1 MNQDKLWEP
10 SRRIELQ
17 YARALRNLARTL
29 IKITKGKSPSE
40 IIDTLEEYAKSRA
53 FIGFAEKVAM
63 KMVTGL
69 FRDVGHSWR
78 RAAYKNGKGR
88 ELYEALM
95 RELQGRRGAHL
106 DWLIRDNTYRIVTL
120 PENIGKDVA
129 TYIERESLK
138 GRRASDIE
146 REIAK
151 MFPQH
156 TKAKA
161 ELIARTQVSYTQT
174 NLIRVR
180 AESMGLQW
188 YVWRAVGGGRGDGRT
203 RSSHAAMSG
212 VLVNWNDPPAP
223 EDLFPRFTETGRP
236 YKNTLGHYH
245 AGQAPRCR
253 CYPETIVD
261 LEEIDSF
268 PARVYMN
275 GRIVSMSRKQIEQ
288 LIGGLN

>member
-1 MNQDKLWEP
+1 
-10 SRRIELQ
+10 
-17 YARALRNLARTL
+17 
-29 IKITKGKSPSE
+29 
-40 IIDTLEEYAKSRA
+40 
-53 FIGFAEKVAM
+53 M

-78 RAAYKNGKGR
+78 RAAAKNGKGR
-88 ELYEALM
+88 ELYLALM
-95 RELQGRRGAHL
+95 KELQQGRGAHL

-120 PENIGKDVA
+120 PENIGKEVA
-129 TYIERESLK
+129 TYIEREALK
-138 GRRASDIE
+138 GRRASDLE
-146 REIAK
+146 KEIAA

-156 TKAKA
+156 TRARA

-180 AESMGLQW
+180 AESMGLNW

-203 RSSHAAMSG
+203 RHSHAAMSG

-223 EDLFPRFTETGRP
+223 EDLFPRFTESGRP

-245 AGQAPRCR
+245 AGQAPNCR

-275 GRIVSMSRKQIEQ
+275 GRIVTMSRRQIEQ
-288 LIGGLN
+288 LIGDIS

>member
-1 MNQDKLWEP
+1 
-10 SRRIELQ
+10 
-17 YARALRNLARTL
+17 
-29 IKITKGKSPSE
+29 
-40 IIDTLEEYAKSRA
+40 
-53 FIGFAEKVAM
+53 
-63 KMVTGL
+63 
-69 FRDVGHSWR
+69 
-78 RAAYKNGKGR
+78 
-88 ELYEALM
+88 M

-120 PENIGKDVA
+120 PEHIGKDVA

-146 REIAK
+146 KEIAK
-151 MFPQH
+151 MFPHH

-180 AESMGLQW
+180 AESMGLNW
-188 YVWRAVGGGRGDGRT
+188 YEWHPVGGYGGDGRT
-203 RSSHAAMSG
+203 RKSHRMMAG

-223 EDLFPRFTETGRP
+223 EDLFPMFTKTGRP
-236 YKNTLGHYH
+236 YRNTLGHYH
-245 AGQAPRCR
+245 AGQAPNCR
-253 CYPETIVD
+253 CVPLPIVD

-275 GRIVSMSRKQIEQ
+275 GRIVTMSRKQIEQ
-288 LIGGLN
+288 LIGG

>member
-17 YARALRNLARTL
+17 YARALKNLARTL
-29 IKITKGKSPSE
+29 IRIAKGHRPEDMIKILQ
-40 IIDTLEEYAKSRA
+40 DYAASKA
-53 FIGFAEKVAM
+53 FQSFAEKVAM

-69 FRDVGHSWR
+69 FKDVGHSWR
-78 RAAYKNGKGR
+78 RAAAKNGKGR
-88 ELYEALM
+88 ELYQALM
-95 RELQGRRGAHL
+95 KELQQGRGAHL

-120 PENIGKDVA
+120 PEEIGKDVA
-129 TYIERESLK
+129 GYINRETLK
-138 GRRASDIE
+138 GRRASDLE
-146 REIAK
+146 KEIAA
-151 MFPQH
+151 MFPEH
-156 TKAKA
+156 TQARA

-223 EDLFPRFTETGRP
+223 EDLFPRFTKTGRP
-236 YKNTLGHYH
+236 YRNTLGHYH

-261 LEEIDSF
+261 LEEIDSW
-268 PARVYMN
+268 PARVYMQ
-275 GRIVSMSRKQIEQ
+275 GRIVTMSRQQVEQ
-288 LIGGLN
+288 LIGG